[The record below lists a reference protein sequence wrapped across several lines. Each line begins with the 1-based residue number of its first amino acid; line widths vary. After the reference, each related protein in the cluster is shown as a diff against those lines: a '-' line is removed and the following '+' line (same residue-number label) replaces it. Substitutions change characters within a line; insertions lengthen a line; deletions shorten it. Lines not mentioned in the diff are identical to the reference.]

1 MLRAEGVSKR
11 FGKVLAVDQLS
22 IQVNQGEIFG
32 LVGPD
37 GAGKTTFLRMVCNL
51 LDPDTG
57 SITIGGI
64 PAPRFPRERLGYMP
78 QKFSLYGD
86 LTISENINF
95 FASLYSLDK
104 KTVRQRSEEMLRITG
119 LSGFENR
126 LADNLSGG
134 MKQKLALTSALM
146 TRPEL
151 MILDEPTYGVDPVS
165 RKEFWQILYRLNE
178 NNITVLVSTPY
189 MDEAELCHRVA
200 LVNSGQLIKCDSP
213 TALKDLFIQRVVEVR
228 ADISDPYFFD
238 DCMQVIDS
246 SYYSK
251 RFHLLLKDKQQAI
264 SLLRSYAVGR
274 GVLDLNIS
282 YITPGME
289 DVFAFLAEPRR
300 QRNPNSLK
308 YVQEVPVNG
317 V

>member
-1 MLRAEGVSKR
+1 MLSSHEVSKC
-11 FGKVLAVDQLS
+11 FGTTRALDKLS
-22 IQVNQGEIFG
+22 IRVNKGEIFG

-51 LDPDTG
+51 IDADAGTISIAG
-57 SITIGGI
+57 S
-64 PAPRFPRERLGYMP
+64 PASRYPRERLGYMP

-104 KTVRQRSEEMLRITG
+104 NITRQRSQEMLQITG
-119 LSGFENR
+119 LTGFENR

-151 MILDEPTYGVDPVS
+151 MVLDEPTYGVDPES

-178 NNITVLVSTPY
+178 SGITILISTPY

-200 LVNSGQLIKCDSP
+200 LIDSGRLVACDSP
-213 TALKDLFIQRVVEVR
+213 AGLKQLFDRQVIEVR
-228 ADISDPYFFD
+228 AAITDPFFFD
-238 DCMQVIDS
+238 LCSGVVDS

-251 RFHLLLKDKQQAI
+251 RFHLLVQDNEQTFAALQEYALDKGFPDIKANYI
-264 SLLRSYAVGR
+264 SPS
-274 GVLDLNIS
+274 
-282 YITPGME
+282 ME
-289 DVFAFLAEPRR
+289 DVFAFLAEPRLPK
-300 QRNPNSLK
+300 QSNIIST
-308 YVQEVPVNG
+308 E
-317 V
+317 